1 MRFRMN
7 IYSQLKNNI
16 NNDNKIITINL
27 KKDHLLNI
35 TNQTNQ
41 NDIIKI
47 NQRINN
53 GYYNKI
59 ITI

>member
-1 MRFRMN
+1 MN

>member
-1 MRFRMN
+1 MN

-59 ITI
+59 IGIK